1 MMVPMGMMSPGQD
14 STIIKDHM
22 QELVI
27 MQTKPSDPG
36 YAQGGNAQSQF
47 VYVPMDMLQKMM
59 SSKGFDSPTGC
70 YVAPTY
76 KFPAPYDWPTTW
88 PDQVPTRMPWPTFA
102 T

>member
-1 MMVPMGMMSPGQD
+1 MVWTSAGPMMVPMGMMSPGQD

-36 YAQGGNAQSQF
+36 CVPGGNAQSQF

-59 SSKGFDSPTGC
+59 SSN
-70 YVAPTY
+70 
-76 KFPAPYDWPTTW
+76 
-88 PDQVPTRMPWPTFA
+88 QVNNVQVQGNMIPGQ
-102 T
+102 